1 MCAAAPWPPSASI
14 ACRAVFDSHRF
25 GLLILGAEPVGLAR
39 RRRLIA
45 RRRCREVLPRRFAV
59 EFSGLPFA
67 AERRKDVLEEALGAE
82 LGRRQRPS
90 TLFGR
95 RRSAHR
101 AGGLAFIE
109 FLPGQR
115 PPFRLHGLGGG
126 PGGLL
131 LLRRLRLALGSVRI
145 FRPSRVGADRGLALR
160 RPQIEARRHDQWGA
174 LAVIDAFA
182 VPAQADVLHQLAE
195 QLGIE
200 RHLFLVVGGERSAG
214 AQRHGHGQCNGCH
227 GSGAPLPLPILVPHK
242 LSPSTAGGMCRIP
255 GCDCAQ
261 DQGAFAAPRSIR
273 VSYRRPTTPATM
285 ATSAR
290 LNTYH
295 LKLKL
300 AVVRWNSTKSA
311 TAP

>member
-14 ACRAVFDSHRF
+14 ARRAVFNSHRF

-45 RRRCREVLPRRFAV
+45 RRRRRQVVPRRFAL
-59 EFSGLPFA
+59 ELAGLPLA
-67 AERRKDVLEEALGAE
+67 AERRKDVLEEVLAAE
-82 LGRRQRPS
+82 LGRLHGPS
-90 TLFGR
+90 RFFGR
-95 RRSAHR
+95 RRSANR
-101 AGGLAFIE
+101 PGGLALVE
-109 FLPGQR
+109 LVPGQR
-115 PPFRLHGLGGG
+115 PPFRFHGLGGS
-126 PGGLL
+126 PAGLL
-131 LLRRLRLALGSVRI
+131 FLRRSRLALSDVGI
-145 FRPSRVGADRGLALR
+145 LGPSRVGADRGLALR
-160 RPQIEARRHDQWGA
+160 RPQIEARRHDQWRA

-182 VPAQADVLHQLAE
+182 VPAQAQVLHELAD

-200 RHLFLVVGGERSAG
+200 RYLFLVVGGEYTAG
-214 AQRHGHGQCNGCH
+214 AQRHGGGQRNGRH
-227 GSGAPLPLPILVPHK
+227 GSGAPLPLPIPLLHK
-242 LSPSTAGGMCRIP
+242 LSPSTNGGMCRIP
-255 GCDCAQ
+255 GRNCAQ
-261 DQGAFAAPRSIR
+261 DQGAFAAPRSSR